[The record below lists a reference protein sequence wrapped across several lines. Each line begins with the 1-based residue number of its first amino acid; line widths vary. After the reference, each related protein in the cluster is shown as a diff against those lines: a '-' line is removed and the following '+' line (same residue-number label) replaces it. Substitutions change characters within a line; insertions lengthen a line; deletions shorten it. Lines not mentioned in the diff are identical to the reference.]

1 MANHGA
7 NKNKRKYEQ
16 ASAETRYEQL
26 EVAKQLAVFRYWS
39 YIVENRTTKLWNPDI
54 TPTSIWNWR
63 SSGYLK
69 AHINE
74 SSWGRVARVMA
85 TLAKE
90 LAARGITIVDPL
102 AAEALKAKKAGVNFN
117 NCEEDFCFDN
127 EEEKADSTPQKK
139 KATPKKPPFS
149 AARSPQKA
157 PFKSP
162 PIKSPAF
169 KKITPKMSSKK
180 TYDVDE
186 LCKDFS
192 TQIKQGFVDEGMSSL
207 QYGGQVDF
215 GDGLSCPYLIGGWSE
230 QLPKDE
236 WSHITMKYTIIRV
249 IPTASFSY
257 KSLELKWLDDQTLK
271 LTCPWPSWFS
281 KVSTHVGMQHGQVA
295 NRLFHQGHPAM
306 TSMQNNKQSKVED
319 PNATNKLKRIVDTG
333 CFRFER
339 PMKMGKNDIET
350 AMIRIPIEAKDIN
363 VERGEALPEGGHVRV
378 LQMILTEETPA
389 EDTTDSPIRVTDT
402 RDAKLGK
409 IVYLFC

>member
-1 MANHGA
+1 MPL
-7 NKNKRKYEQ
+7 K
-16 ASAETRYEQL
+16 
-26 EVAKQLAVFRYWS
+26 
-39 YIVENRTTKLWNPDI
+39 
-54 TPTSIWNWR
+54 TPT
-63 SSGYLK
+63 
-69 AHINE
+69 
-74 SSWGRVARVMA
+74 
-85 TLAKE
+85 
-90 LAARGITIVDPL
+90 
-102 AAEALKAKKAGVNFN
+102 
-117 NCEEDFCFDN
+117 
-127 EEEKADSTPQKK
+127 KK
-139 KATPKKPPFS
+139 KKVTIAAASSASKANPTP
-149 AARSPQKA
+149 A
-157 PFKSP
+157 
-162 PIKSPAF
+162 
-169 KKITPKMSSKK
+169 PKMSA
-180 TYDVDE
+180 YGVDD
-186 LCKDFS
+186 LCQDFS
-192 TQIKQGFVDEGMSSL
+192 TQIIQGFVNEGMSSL

-215 GDGLSCPYLIGGWSE
+215 GDGMSCPYLIGGWSE

-236 WSHITMKYTIIRV
+236 WSNVTMKYTIIRV

-281 KVSTHVGMQHGQVA
+281 KVSNHVGMQHGQVA